1 MKLQLKF
8 EKKNINS
15 SHKPKKIYI
24 YIYIHIQMTLL
35 EVKMQQ
41 VIAADVPKA

>member
-15 SHKPKKIYI
+15 SHKQKKNKKKKK
-24 YIYIHIQMTLL
+24 IQMTLL

-41 VIAADVPKA
+41 VIAADVPTS

>member
-15 SHKPKKIYI
+15 SHKPKKKK
-24 YIYIHIQMTLL
+24 IQMTLL

-41 VIAADVPKA
+41 VIAADVPTS